1 MTGAFVGGLAGF
13 FLPTHLLAVA
23 ALGLMIGLGGRLSI
37 AHAALFAVGFVAG
50 CFVIATAIRE
60 TPAPVLLL
68 GCAALCGGLVLAAW
82 RPPLVLTAMLTVG
95 VGVLIALNS
104 PPQALT
110 IRAAMIEQFGSAVAA
125 LLTLAVI
132 ILIVT
137 KATQP
142 WQRIGVR
149 VIGSWI
155 AASAI
160 LVLALRLAR

>member
-1 MTGAFVGGLAGF
+1 MTGAFVGGLIGF
-13 FLPTHLLAVA
+13 LLPTHLLAVV
-23 ALGLMIGLGGRLSI
+23 ALALMIGQGGRLPL
-37 AHAALFAVGFVAG
+37 AHVVLFAVGFVIG
-50 CFVIATAIRE
+50 CFIIATAIRE
-60 TPAPVLLL
+60 TSAPLLLL
-68 GCAALCGGLVLAAW
+68 GCAAVCGGVVLAAW
-82 RPPLVLTAMLTVG
+82 RPQLVVTAALALIVG
-95 VGVLIALNS
+95 ILIALNS

-110 IRAAMIEQFGSAVAA
+110 IRAAMVEQVGSAVAA